1 MKVLGIRENIIIY
14 YKKSYS
20 LIMSMKIRVL
30 ALLIGF
36 LFFMSGTILYPQYS
50 SYFAKAQNSSI
61 IQQAY
66 KTYIPT
72 TISKEAQD

>member
-30 ALLIGF
+30 ALLIG
-36 LFFMSGTILYPQYS
+36 
-50 SYFAKAQNSSI
+50 SYFSCLVQYYTRNIRRTLLKPK
-61 IQQAY
+61 IQV
-66 KTYIPT
+66 
-72 TISKEAQD
+72 